1 MSLVLHIIL
10 LDASTS
16 PPLSVPLQ
24 WVISVPVFL
33 EGILLLCFCCCCF
46 VLNTSLFPCGKFGL
60 PYPGKATAAT
70 RAALPIPISM
80 SVFLCV
86 QIMPVW
92 GIFNMRA
99 HVGACNC
106 IWWLCK
112 LLKLL
117 IEESLHWKLTLGKNP
132 ILHWGIEP
140 ASVSHQ
146 TFQSGTLV
154 TPMIVSVQVLVQSR
168 SINYSHFLHIFILLC
183 LICCNYFTLIL
194 CHNFDS
200 TLHSYC
206 TI

>member
-1 MSLVLHIIL
+1 MPIKPDVFCTCFLLVNHTPVIL
-10 LDASTS
+10 IVGSSGLCGCVPCFTYHSVGSST

-33 EGILLLCFCCCCF
+33 EGILLLCFCCCRF

-60 PYPGKATAAT
+60 PYPSKATAAT

-86 QIMPVW
+86 QTMPVW

-112 LLKLL
+112 LFK
-117 IEESLHWKLTLGKNP
+117 TLN
-132 ILHWGIEP
+132 
-140 ASVSHQ
+140 
-146 TFQSGTLV
+146 
-154 TPMIVSVQVLVQSR
+154 
-168 SINYSHFLHIFILLC
+168 
-183 LICCNYFTLIL
+183 
-194 CHNFDS
+194 
-200 TLHSYC
+200 
-206 TI
+206 